1 MMCIFMYY
9 LAETP
14 PPPAPSVQAK
24 QGWNPCPMHWKQG
37 VNHWTT
43 RMVLMYYCFFLKP
56 MEPSLLFWWVKVDK
70 LLEEQREKENLMFP

>member
-1 MMCIFMYY
+1 MDY

-43 RMVLMYYCFFLKP
+43 RMVLMYYCFFLKLKDWEP
-56 MEPSLLFWWVKVDK
+56 MRKELDGTQKSGESDTQ
-70 LLEEQREKENLMFP
+70 EIQRQ

>member
-1 MMCIFMYY
+1 MYY

-43 RMVLMYYCFFLKP
+43 RMVLMYYCFF
-56 MEPSLLFWWVKVDK
+56 S
-70 LLEEQREKENLMFP
+70 